1 MIKYVIVKMVE
12 LKKYLQ
18 MEVSLY
24 VVKQFL
30 VSSHIDSMSH
40 MLTYSTLNLT
50 VSCSFDLYFCA
61 LFP

>member
-40 MLTYSTLNLT
+40 MLTYST
-50 VSCSFDLYFCA
+50 
-61 LFP
+61 